1 MDRKRKRPRDSEE
14 FKAKVA
20 VEAVK
25 GVRTLSERS
34 SAFGALPPPR
44 GAQGRQRKR
53 WKDQEA
59 FAYSSLE
66 IAQTMGR
73 SSLDPQTLGDILGQ
87 VHVDL
92 SARRF

>member
-44 GAQGRQRKR
+44 GAQGR
-53 WKDQEA
+53 
-59 FAYSSLE
+59 
-66 IAQTMGR
+66 
-73 SSLDPQTLGDILGQ
+73 
-87 VHVDL
+87 
-92 SARRF
+92 